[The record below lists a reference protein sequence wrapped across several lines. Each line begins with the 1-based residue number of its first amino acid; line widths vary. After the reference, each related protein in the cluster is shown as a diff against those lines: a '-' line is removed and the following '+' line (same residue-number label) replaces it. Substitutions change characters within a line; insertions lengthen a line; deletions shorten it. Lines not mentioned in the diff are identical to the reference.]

1 MWKCALE
8 LSSDRRVTAG
18 TTSELCAA
26 IDRGADLRIY
36 TEFLFEEHIE
46 PKWVGDPQY
55 NGLIREVIDFR
66 QTMLVNG
73 RHTAAV
79 TTMRQPLH
87 PPFGFNGTQPKMSFF
102 LYNMDGQQA
111 CANLVLDDSDCST
124 AAGAIESFPPPDD
137 MPKMSAMQV
146 FDGDTYGPG
155 RNFIYNM
162 EVYRYFVRDDW
173 ELIYAHDADG
183 APTAGVVGAIEQAQL
198 AGREIKVGIRDL
210 NSDWNTGVSHE
221 IFSQVG
227 SGFYHC
233 GPRIYACSTHP
244 IVRVK
249 PGIPVVYD
257 SQGWDLCWLFLRS
270 DGRSVIRRLDPLTR
284 RFTDRET
291 RLACRWFAR

>member
-8 LSSDRRVTAG
+8 LTPDRRVSQGSTQ
-18 TTSELCAA
+18 ELCAA
-26 IDRGADLRIY
+26 IQRGADLRIY
-36 TEFLFEEHIE
+36 TEFLFDEHIE
-46 PKWVGDPQY
+46 PNWKGDPKY

-66 QTMLVNG
+66 QTFSIDG

-79 TTMRQPLH
+79 TTQRQPLH

-111 CANLVLDDSDCST
+111 CANLILDDADCT
-124 AAGAIESFPPPDD
+124 TVAGSNQEFPPPSD

-155 RNFIYNM
+155 RNFVYDM

-173 ELIYAHDADG
+173 DMIFSYDDQG
-183 APTAGVVGAIEQAQL
+183 KPTFGDVTAIEQAQL
-198 AGREIKVGIRDL
+198 AGKEIKVGISGL
-210 NSDWNTGVSHE
+210 CSTWGGTLPHE
-221 IFSQVG
+221 VFSLVG

-233 GPRIYACSTHP
+233 QPRLYACSTHP

-249 PGIPVVYD
+249 PGIPVIYS
-257 SQGWDLCWLFLRS
+257 SQGWDLCWVFLRT
-270 DGRSVIRRLDPLTR
+270 DGMAVVRRIDPVTR
-284 RFTDRET
+284 RFEDRET
-291 RLACRWFAR
+291 QLACRWFAR